1 MGLLDKLWDDTVAGP
16 RPDTGL
22 GRLRKQPVRPAAV
35 KINGERGGRRR
46 RSKRENTRKIQPL
59 VAVVPFDLTDRL
71 VPVGRT
77 DPAGDAAAF
86 VPPSPASGSEETPVK
101 VTRSIMIKRPAGYP
115 SSPRSA
121 ASTPPASPL
130 GTTPPISPFAGA
142 GGRFRRKSS
151 SDAYERASP
160 PGTTSPTPPFE
171 V

>member
-35 KINGERGGRRR
+35 KIN
-46 RSKRENTRKIQPL
+46 
-59 VAVVPFDLTDRL
+59 
-71 VPVGRT
+71 

-142 GGRFRRKSS
+142 EGNHPLMHMRGHPHQGRPATLLHPLKCEHATCSCSFLLLDKHLLHLR
-151 SDAYERASP
+151 
-160 PGTTSPTPPFE
+160 
-171 V
+171 

>member
-1 MGLLDKLWDDTVAGP
+1 MGLLDKLWDDTFAGP

-35 KINGERGGRRR
+35 KIN
-46 RSKRENTRKIQPL
+46 
-59 VAVVPFDLTDRL
+59 
-71 VPVGRT
+71 
-77 DPAGDAAAF
+77 DPAEDVAAF
-86 VPPSPASGSEETPVK
+86 VPPSPASSSDETPVK

-142 GGRFRRKSS
+142 AII
-151 SDAYERASP
+151 SDKRSYHW
-160 PGTTSPTPPFE
+160 GY
-171 V
+171 VG